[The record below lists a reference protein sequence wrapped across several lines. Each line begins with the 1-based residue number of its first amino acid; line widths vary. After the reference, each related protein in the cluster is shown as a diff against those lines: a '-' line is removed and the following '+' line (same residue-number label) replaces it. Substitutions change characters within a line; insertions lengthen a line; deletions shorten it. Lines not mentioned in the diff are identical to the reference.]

1 MFGDLMYGI
10 YTAISWILLRWHDL
24 WSFLGVGK
32 FLGTNWDWILAIVF
46 LVITVR
52 IILFPIFVKQIRS
65 QRAMQALQPKV
76 KELQAKHKGDQQTL
90 REEMMKLYQTEKVN
104 PLMGCLPMF
113 LQIPVF
119 LGLFHVL
126 RRLDPVQSVNTTIYT
141 WTQAQWDSAARAR
154 LFDAPIPAH
163 FASDANELLT
173 LSGSGLTVKIVAGV
187 LVLIM
192 MATTF
197 MTSRQMILKTGW
209 SADPQQRMIQR
220 LMLYGIPIS
229 LLLSG
234 WYFPI
239 GVIIYW
245 VTQNLFSLGQQY
257 WVLHKYPPPISEG
270 STPLKPGKGGAPAQ
284 TAKRGL
290 LARLLPGS
298 KSTASDAPR
307 TRVFRRKAEVTE
319 TPAVTETRSLAPR
332 PGAKP
337 VQRRPAA
344 PKAPDKPADTSSGGS
359 SSGGSSSG
367 GPSVGEGP
375 TIGRLPT
382 GGDNE
387 ASSNGNG
394 TAPADAPA
402 PASGAGAGKG
412 PAANPG
418 KGPARTAVKAT
429 PSTRAPAKST
439 PKAAPAA
446 GATNPSAT
454 ANGSSNGASSSAR
467 SGGSGTTGA
476 KKATP
481 RKGPVKKKGG
491 RKR

>member
-1 MFGDLMYGI
+1 MFGDLMYGV
-10 YTAISWILLRWHDL
+10 YTAISWIMLRWHDL
-24 WSFLGVGK
+24 WSFVGAGQ
-32 FLGTNWDWILAIVF
+32 FLGTNWDWILSIVF

-126 RRLDPVQSVNTTIYT
+126 RRLDPVQTINTTIYT

-154 LFDAPIPAH
+154 LFGAPIPAH
-163 FASDANELLT
+163 FASDANELMT
-173 LSGSGLTVKIVAGV
+173 LAGNGLTVKVLSGV

-197 MTSRQMILKTGW
+197 LTSRQMILKTGW

-245 VTQNLFSLGQQY
+245 VTQNLFTLGQQY
-257 WVLHKYPPPISEG
+257 WVLHKYPPPAVEG
-270 STPLKPGKGGAPAQ
+270 NIPVKATRGGAPAA
-284 TAKRGL
+284 TRKPGL
-290 LARLLPGS
+290 LSRLLPGS
-298 KSTASDAPR
+298 KTTGTGDAPR
-307 TRVFRRKAEVTE
+307 TRVFRRKAEVTD
-319 TPAVTETRSLAPR
+319 TPAVPETRSLAPR

-344 PKAPDKPADTSSGGS
+344 KAPAAAPAKSEPPADT
-359 SSGGSSSG
+359 
-367 GPSVGEGP
+367 PSESP
-375 TIGRLPT
+375 T
-382 GGDNE
+382 D
-387 ASSNGNG
+387 S
-394 TAPADAPA
+394 PADAPA
-402 PASGAGAGKG
+402 SGGSPTVGAGPAIGRLPAEGNGSKRTNNASPSPSSGK
-412 PAANPG
+412 A
-418 KGPARTAVKAT
+418 PARTAVKA
-429 PSTRAPAKST
+429 APAKSV
-439 PKAAPAA
+439 PKAAPKSSSAPAPASGGAPA
-446 GATNPSAT
+446 GTTN
-454 ANGSSNGASSSAR
+454 ANGSANGASAQGR
-467 SGGSGTTGA
+467 SGGAATPVA
-476 KKATP
+476 KKAAP